1 MDSIQISTLIA
12 QIEAQMARIT
22 TIYQTVEA
30 RAMLLDTHPI
40 AAVEALAYQIHNFY
54 NAVDTFVAHLH
65 ALLEN

>member
-1 MDSIQISTLIA
+1 
-12 QIEAQMARIT
+12 MARIT